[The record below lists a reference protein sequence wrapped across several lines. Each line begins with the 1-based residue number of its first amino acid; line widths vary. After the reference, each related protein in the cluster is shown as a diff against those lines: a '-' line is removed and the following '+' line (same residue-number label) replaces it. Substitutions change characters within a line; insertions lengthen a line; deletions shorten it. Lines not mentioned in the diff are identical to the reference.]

1 MGGGAMKKKA
11 LLLIL
16 VLMFIST
23 NALSQNIIHGTIT
36 GDIQE
41 GVSIIIWSLDCGLT
55 VPVAE
60 LTTDQNGFWEYSGL
74 ENGRWL
80 LNVGASGY
88 SFLPKDGAGWID
100 LPLDPIKGY
109 DFTSTA
115 D

>member
-1 MGGGAMKKKA
+1 MLVFLARKNLSKWLIKNLKHTDKFERGEVMKKKT

-16 VLMFIST
+16 LLMFIST

-60 LTTDQNGFWEYSGL
+60 LTTAQNGFWEYSGL

-80 LNVGASGY
+80 HQCRGTWL
-88 SFLPKDGAGWID
+88 
-100 LPLDPIKGY
+100 
-109 DFTSTA
+109 
-115 D
+115 